1 MVELKNYATQF
12 FEEEMI
18 KPLEQTNFDL
28 NKRPS
33 SSTKAVV
40 IFGLLVVGS
49 IFIGLGGWAATAP
62 LAEAIS
68 AVATL
73 AVKGERKKIQHFEG
87 GIISALHVTEG
98 QFVNANDLLVSL
110 NPLQATATMAR
121 NNAQLNQALVR
132 EARLQSELLDEETI
146 IVEGQFLER
155 LAKNPSLIELLGAE
169 QKHLEARRET
179 KLGHIAILNQ
189 RIDQLNN
196 EIKGLEI
203 QRASRLEQYQI
214 FEDEI
219 IGLRELHAKGY
230 YPKTKLLA
238 VERAMAQL
246 RGAAGTD
253 LAKIARAESSQQES
267 ENQIV
272 SVSHRFRESV
282 VGELGEAEAVIAD
295 FNERVTIAGDIL
307 KRVEVKAPRSGI
319 VQGIQVHTVGGV
331 VTPGA
336 ILMEIA
342 PQDDDIVVNAIV
354 MPNDVDSVAIGQIAE
369 VRLTALNFRTTPSI
383 YGVVAS
389 VSGDSLMD
397 QNTNQPFFLT
407 RISIPAK
414 EREKLGEIHLTA
426 GMPADVLI
434 KTGERTALDYLI
446 KPLTDAFKR
455 GLNEE

>member
-1 MVELKNYATQF
+1 MNQ
-12 FEEEMI
+12 
-18 KPLEQTNFDL
+18 LEQINPDL
-28 NKRPS
+28 NKKPS
-33 SSTKAVV
+33 SSAKAVI
-40 IFGLLVVGS
+40 IFGLLVVGG

-62 LAEAIS
+62 LAKAVS
-68 AVATL
+68 AAATL

-110 NPLQATATMAR
+110 NPLQANASMAR
-121 NNAQLNQALVR
+121 HNAQLNQALVR
-132 EARLQSELLDEETI
+132 EARLRSELLDEETI
-146 IVEGQFLER
+146 IVEGQFLDR
-155 LAKNPSLIELLGAE
+155 LAKNPSLIELLEAE
-169 QKHLEARRET
+169 QKHLVARRET
-179 KLGHIAILNQ
+179 KLGHIAILRQ
-189 RIDQLNN
+189 RIDQLDN

-203 QRASRLEQYQI
+203 QRAARLEQYQI
-214 FEDEI
+214 FKDEI

-230 YPKTKLLA
+230 YPRTKLLA

-246 RGAAGTD
+246 RGASGTD

-272 SVSHRFRESV
+272 SVIHRFRESA
-282 VGELGEAEAVIAD
+282 VGDLREAEAVIAD
-295 FNERVTIAGDIL
+295 LNERVTVAGDVL
-307 KRVEVKAPRSGI
+307 QRVEVKAPRSGI

-342 PQDDDIVVNAIV
+342 PQDDDLVVNAIV
-354 MPNDVDSVAIGQIAE
+354 MPNDIDSVAVGQTAE

-383 YGVVAS
+383 YGVVVS
-389 VSGDSLMD
+389 VSGDSLTD

-407 RISIPAK
+407 RISIPTK
-414 EREKLGEIHLTA
+414 EREKLGDIRLTA

-434 KTGERTALDYLI
+434 KTGERTALDYLL

>member
-1 MVELKNYATQF
+1 MNQ
-12 FEEEMI
+12 
-18 KPLEQTNFDL
+18 LEQTNLDV
-28 NKRPS
+28 NKKPS
-33 SSTKAVV
+33 SSARAVI
-40 IFGLLVVGS
+40 IFGLLIVGS

-62 LAEAIS
+62 LAKAVS
-68 AVATL
+68 AAATL

-98 QFVNANDLLVSL
+98 QFVNAGDLLVSL
-110 NPLQATATMAR
+110 NPLQANATMAR
-121 NNAQLNQALVR
+121 HNAQLNQALAR
-132 EARLQSELLDEETI
+132 EARLRSELLDEETI
-146 IVEGQFLER
+146 IVEGQLLDR
-155 LAKNPSLIELLGAE
+155 LAKNPELSDLLDAE
-169 QKHLEARRET
+169 QEHLEARRET
-179 KLGHIAILNQ
+179 KLGHIAILRQ
-189 RIDQLNN
+189 RIDQLDN
-196 EIKGLEI
+196 EKKGLEI
-203 QRASRLEQYQI
+203 QREARLEQYQI
-214 FEDEI
+214 FKDEI
-219 IGLRELHAKGY
+219 TGLRELHAKGY

-253 LAKIARAESSQQES
+253 LAKIARADSTQQES

-272 SVSHRFRESV
+272 SVVHRFRESV
-282 VGELGEAEAVIAD
+282 VGDLREAEAVIAD
-295 FNERVTIAGDIL
+295 LNERVTVAGDVL
-307 KRVEVKAPRSGI
+307 QRVEVKAPRSGI

-342 PQDDDIVVNAIV
+342 PQDDDLVVNAIV
-354 MPNDVDSVAIGQIAE
+354 MPNDVDSVAVGQTAE

-383 YGVVAS
+383 YGVVVS
-389 VSGDSLMD
+389 VSGDSLTD

-407 RISIPAK
+407 RISIPTK
-414 EREKLGEIHLTA
+414 EHEKLGDIRLTA

-434 KTGERTALDYLI
+434 KTGERTALDYLL

>member
-1 MVELKNYATQF
+1 MMNQ
-12 FEEEMI
+12 
-18 KPLEQTNFDL
+18 LEQINPDL
-28 NKRPS
+28 NKKPS
-33 SSTKAVV
+33 SSARAVI

-62 LAEAIS
+62 LAKAVS
-68 AVATL
+68 AAATL

-110 NPLQATATMAR
+110 NPLQANASMAR
-121 NNAQLNQALVR
+121 HNAQLNQALAR
-132 EARLQSELLDEETI
+132 EARLRSELLDEETI
-146 IVEGQFLER
+146 IVEGQLLDR
-155 LAKNPSLIELLGAE
+155 LAKNPRLLELLDAE
-169 QKHLEARRET
+169 QQHLEARRET
-179 KLGHIAILNQ
+179 KLGHIAILKQ
-189 RIDQLNN
+189 RIDQLDN
-196 EIKGLEI
+196 EKKGLEI
-203 QRASRLEQYQI
+203 QREARLEQYQI
-214 FEDEI
+214 FKDEI
-219 IGLRELHAKGY
+219 TGLRELHAKGY

-246 RGAAGTD
+246 RGSAGTD
-253 LAKIARAESSQQES
+253 LAKIARAESTQQES

-272 SVSHRFRESV
+272 SVIHRFRESV
-282 VGELGEAEAVIAD
+282 VGDLREAEAVIAD
-295 FNERVTIAGDIL
+295 LNERVTVAGDVL
-307 KRVEVKAPRSGI
+307 QRVEVKAPRSGI

-331 VTPGA
+331 VAPGA

-342 PQDDDIVVNAIV
+342 PQDDDLVVNAIV
-354 MPNDVDSVAIGQIAE
+354 MPNDVDSVAVGQTAE

-383 YGVVAS
+383 YGVVVS

-407 RISIPAK
+407 RISIPSK
-414 EREKLGEIHLTA
+414 EREKLGDIRLTA

-434 KTGERTALDYLI
+434 KTGERTALDYLL

>member
-1 MVELKNYATQF
+1 
-12 FEEEMI
+12 MI
-18 KPLEQTNFDL
+18 KQLEQTNLDL

-40 IFGLLVVGS
+40 IFGLLVVGG

-62 LAEAIS
+62 LAKAVS
-68 AVATL
+68 AAATL

-110 NPLQATATMAR
+110 NPLQASATMAR
-121 NNAQLNQALVR
+121 HDAQLNQALVK

-146 IVEGQFLER
+146 IIEGQFLER
-155 LAKNPSLIELLGAE
+155 LTKDPSLFKLLEAE
-169 QKHLEARRET
+169 QKHLQARRET

-189 RIDQLNN
+189 RIDQLDN

-203 QRASRLEQYQI
+203 QRAANLEQYQI
-214 FEDEI
+214 FKDEI

-238 VERAMAQL
+238 VERAMAKL

-267 ENQIV
+267 ENQII
-272 SVSHRFRESV
+272 SVIHRFRESV
-282 VGELGEAEAVIAD
+282 VGELSEAEAVIAD
-295 FNERVTIAGDIL
+295 LNERVTVAGDVL
-307 KRVEVKAPRSGI
+307 QRVEVKAPRSGI
-319 VQGIQVHTVGGV
+319 VQGIQVHTIGGV
-331 VTPGA
+331 VAPGA

-354 MPNDVDSVAIGQIAE
+354 LPNDIDSVAVGQIAE

-383 YGVVAS
+383 YGVVVS

-414 EREKLGEIHLTA
+414 EREKLGEIRLTA

-434 KTGERTALDYLI
+434 KTGERTALDYLL